1 MGDKLVFENYEG
13 RQEYYKKTVIDKI
26 KSYIQGYKDSCK
38 IEGVCL
44 DDRLCS
50 TCFYGGAVELGDEI
64 LDVIKEADGE

>member
-1 MGDKLVFENYEG
+1 MKWVFDNYKG
-13 RQEYYKKTVIDKI
+13 TQTYYSKEVIEKI
-26 KSYIQGYKDSCK
+26 KSYIDDYKSNCK
-38 IEGVCL
+38 QNGVCI